1 MVSSE
6 TESDH
11 LESDNLLSESCLRT
25 DFQEGHEEQD
35 GHDGQVGHDE
45 HIGDELLGVD
55 PFSHKI
61 EMPTWMW

>member
-11 LESDNLLSESCLRT
+11 LESDNLLSESCVRT
-25 DFQEGHEEQD
+25 DCQEGQD
-35 GHDGQVGHDE
+35 GHNGHE
-45 HIGDELLGVD
+45 GDELLGVD